1 MGDSAD
7 DQVVGNYQQD
17 KRAALYQK
25 ARETIHSD
33 DIPVDTSVDG
43 FADAMEKL
51 NGESESEV
59 SLDMVRDKTVDEED
73 NPAQEALSQSDG
85 EVADDDYID
94 PVLAE
99 AGYFYQDG
107 ELCTT
112 VNIYGEEHV
121 VSASQLRRGY
131 QTEQAAQRKF
141 QEAASLMK
149 QAKQLAEHRPAPT
162 EEKTPDA
169 AANVDDEMKRLYKE
183 ANQAMLEG
191 DDEKAFELEE
201 KLQELRDQKRGTQ
214 APPEAKPEAPRFS
227 QEDVSA
233 VNAWFAG
240 QYPEIQANDDYLS
253 FATDQF
259 VAIQKEREEYGLQP
273 LSLFDLAREAGDRTE
288 RYLRTQGVMLERQA
302 RTQQRRN
309 ADSPPNPV
317 TVAQRRSSTRQG
329 TAVISEAELSRKRAN
344 DVAER
349 ARQQRER
356 KMAGIK
362 QAR

>member
-1 MGDSAD
+1 MGDS
-7 DQVVGNYQQD
+7 QQETVGNYQQD
-17 KRAALYQK
+17 KREALYAK
-25 ARETIHSD
+25 ARERIHGD
-33 DIPVDTSVDG
+33 DIAVDTSEDG
-43 FADAMEKL
+43 FADAAAKL
-51 NGESESEV
+51 NGEEPQEEV
-59 SLDMVRDKTVDEED
+59 SLDMVRDKEPEAES
-73 NPAQEALSQSDG
+73 PAAEALEQTDG
-85 EVADDDYID
+85 QEADDDYID
-94 PVLAE
+94 PALAE

-141 QEAASLMK
+141 QDAARLMK
-149 QAKQLAEHRPAPT
+149 QAKTLAEGRPSKEAAPAEPAVDT
-162 EEKTPDA
+162 DA
-169 AANVDDEMKRLYKE
+169 EIRRLYKE

-191 DDEKAFELEE
+191 DDDRAFELEE
-201 KLQELRDQKRGTQ
+201 QMNQLRAKKS
-214 APPEAKPEAPRFS
+214 APPEPKKAEAPAYA

-259 VAIQKEREEYGLQP
+259 AAIQKEREDYGLAP

-288 RYLRTQGVMLERQA
+288 RYLRAQGIQLERVA

-309 ADSPPNPV
+309 ADSPPHPV
-317 TVAQRRSSTRQG
+317 TVAQRRSTAKQG
-329 TAVISEAELSRKRAN
+329 TTVISEAELSRKRAQ

-349 ARQQRER
+349 ARLQRER

>member
-1 MGDSAD
+1 MGDS
-7 DQVVGNYQQD
+7 QEETVGNYQQG
-17 KRAALYQK
+17 KREALYAK
-25 ARETIHSD
+25 ARETIHAE
-33 DIPVDTSVDG
+33 DIPVDTSEDG
-43 FADAMEKL
+43 FADAMNKL
-51 NGESESEV
+51 NGEEEV
-59 SLDMVRDKTVDEED
+59 SLDMVRDKQEEPAESAEPE
-73 NPAQEALSQSDG
+73 NPAAEALSTSEG
-85 EVADDDYID
+85 EEADDDYID
-94 PVLAE
+94 PALAE

-121 VSASQLRRGY
+121 VSASALRRGY

-141 QEAASLMK
+141 QDAARLMK
-149 QAKQLAEHRPAPT
+149 QAKELAESRKKEAPAEPKVADT
-162 EEKTPDA
+162 EAEIR
-169 AANVDDEMKRLYKE
+169 RLYKE

-191 DDEKAFELEE
+191 DDDRAFELEE
-201 KLQELRDQKRGTQ
+201 QMNALRSKKTT
-214 APPEAKPEAPRFS
+214 APEPSPAPAPAYS

-259 VAIQKEREEYGLQP
+259 AAIQKEREDYGLAP

-288 RYLRTQGVMLERQA
+288 RYLRAQGIQLERVA

-317 TVAQRRSSTRQG
+317 TVAQRRSSTKQG
-329 TAVISEAELSRKRAN
+329 TTVISEAELSRKRAN
-344 DVAER
+344 DVADR